1 MVKVVEGDT
10 ASEFGIMQTPA
21 MVYFRRGT
29 ALIFEGDLMD
39 SAQILNWLT
48 SNEAFELKDEIEQV
62 NRRMLE
68 KLLDDNDFV
77 AVYFC
82 KHFFFLTSM

>member
-10 ASEFGIMQTPA
+10 AAEFGIMSTPA

-39 SAQILNWLT
+39 AAQILGWLT
-48 SNEAFELKDEIEQV
+48 SNEAFELKDEIEEV

-77 AVYFC
+77 AVYFRT
-82 KHFFFLTSM
+82 FLACIS